1 MSLKSEQLGGF
12 ALLTGSELR
21 RKFLEFFRERDHL
34 VLPSASLVPK
44 DDPSLL
50 LTVAGMVPFK
60 PYFLGKAVPP
70 HPRITTC
77 QKCLRTQDLDS
88 VGRSARHHTFFE
100 MLGNFSFGNYFKE
113 EAIAW
118 AWEYLTKVIG
128 LSPSDLWITVYRD
141 DEEAKRIWHERIG
154 VAEERIVPLGEDT
167 NFWEAGPVGPCG
179 PCSEILVDLGPER
192 GCGSPDCGVD
202 CDCGRYLEVWNLVFT
217 EFNRDESGS
226 LSKLPRKNIDTGMG
240 LERIASVVQ
249 GVPSNFETDLLFPLI
264 EETSAIAGVPY
275 GEDEEKDVAFRVIA
289 DHARAVVFLIGDGVL
304 PSNEGRGYVLRRIL
318 RRAVRYGRLLGIE
331 NTFLT
336 RVTSKAIDMYQ
347 DPYAELKE
355 RRDYI
360 QRVVALEEERFG
372 ETLEQGMQI
381 LHDYLEEYEKTGV
394 NRLPGKVA
402 FRLYDTF
409 GFPLELTQEILAE
422 RGMAVDISEFNAAM
436 EEQRERARAAWLE
449 IAPLDSFG
457 GGRAYDGKKTEF
469 QGYVSLSTKSQV
481 VGIIADESEVAEAS
495 EGKKIQVLLDVTPFY
510 PEGGGQVGDAGV
522 IDGPSGRLI
531 VEDTKKAGDVIVHYG
546 YVARGVLR
554 KGDVVLAQVDE
565 RRRKAAAR
573 NHTATHLLHAALRS
587 VLGDHAQQTGSYVS
601 PERLRFD
608 FSHFAPLSEEEIEK
622 VEALVNEKILDNL
635 LVRTYETDLESA
647 KAEGAIA
654 LFGEKYGDTVRVV
667 EIGDFSK
674 ELCGGTHVHRTSE
687 IGFFKIISESGI
699 GTGTRR
705 IEALTGEELLAYWK
719 KQDKLIAELTGLL
732 KVDRENICARVQQM
746 QDQLRDYEREVERL
760 RGKIMLSQVDSLL
773 DSVVEVKGIK
783 VLAVQVDM
791 PDMESLRSLGD
802 LLRDRLGSGV
812 ILLGSTLQGKAGLVG
827 FVTPDLVKSS
837 GLHAGQIVREIS
849 RVIEGGGGG
858 KPEMAQAGGKNPSR
872 LKEALL
878 KGIELVRQQLG
889 EKA

>member
-1 MSLKSEQLGGF
+1 MSLKSKQRGGF

-21 RKFLEFFRERDHL
+21 RKFLEFFRGCDHL

-70 HPRITTC
+70 HTRITTC

-100 MLGNFSFGNYFKE
+100 MLGNFSFGDYFKE

-128 LSPSDLWITVYRD
+128 LSPSDLWITVFRD
-141 DEEAKRIWHERIG
+141 DEEAKRIWHEKIG
-154 VAEERIVPLGEDT
+154 VSEERIVPMGEET

-179 PCSEILVDLGPER
+179 PCSEILVDLGPDR
-192 GCGSPDCGVD
+192 GCGSSNCGVD

-217 EFNRDESGS
+217 EFNRDETGS

-264 EETSAIAGVPY
+264 EETSAVAGVSY

-289 DHARAVVFLIGDGVL
+289 DHARAVAFLIGDGVL

-331 NTFLT
+331 RAFLT
-336 RVTSKAIDMYQ
+336 RITGKVIDMYQ
-347 DPYAELKE
+347 DPYPELKE

-372 ETLEQGMQI
+372 ETLEQGLQI

-394 NRLPGKVA
+394 NKLPGKVA

-422 RGMAVDISEFNAAM
+422 RGMAVDINEFNAAM
-436 EEQRERARAAWLE
+436 AEQRERARAAWLE
-449 IAPLDSFG
+449 IAPINSFG
-457 GGRAYDGKKTEF
+457 GVQAFDGKKTEF
-469 QGYVSLSTKSQV
+469 HGYISLSTKSQIL
-481 VGIIADESEVAEAS
+481 GIIADESEVEEAS
-495 EGKKIQVLLDVTPFY
+495 EGKRIQVLLDVTPFY
-510 PEGGGQVGDAGV
+510 PEGGGQVGDSG
-522 IDGPSGRLI
+522 IIEGPSGKMV
-531 VEDTKKAGDVIVHYG
+531 VEDTKKAGDVIVQYG
-546 YVARGVLR
+546 YVSRGVLR
-554 KGDVVLAQVDE
+554 KGDIVLAQVDE
-565 RRRKAAAR
+565 RRRQAAAR
-573 NHTATHLLHAALRS
+573 NHTATHLLHAALRL
-587 VLGDHAQQTGSYVS
+587 VLGEHVQQTGSYVA

-622 VEALVNEKILDNL
+622 VESLVNRKILDNL

-654 LFGEKYGDTVRVV
+654 LFGEKYGDVVRVV

-705 IEALTGEELLAYWK
+705 IEALTGEELLAYWQ
-719 KQDKLIAELTGLL
+719 KQDKLIAELMDLL
-732 KVDRENICARVQQM
+732 RVDRENITTRIQQI
-746 QDQLRDYEREVERL
+746 QEQLREYEKEVERL
-760 RGKIMLSQVDSLL
+760 RGKIMRSQVDSLL
-773 DSVVEVKGIK
+773 NSVVEVNGIK
-783 VLAVQVDM
+783 VLAVQVEM

-802 LLRDRLGSGV
+802 LIRDRLGSGV
-812 ILLGSTLQGKAGLVG
+812 VLLGSTLQGKAGLVG
-827 FVTPDLVKSS
+827 FITPDLVKST
-837 GLHAGQIVREIS
+837 GLNAGQIVREIA

-872 LKEALL
+872 LREALL
-878 KGIELVRQQLG
+878 KGIELVRQQLE
-889 EKA
+889 EKR

>member
-1 MSLKSEQLGGF
+1 M
-12 ALLTGSELR
+12 LTGNDLR
-21 RKFLEFFRERDHL
+21 RKFLEFFKERDHL
-34 VLPSASLVPK
+34 ALPSASLVPK

-70 HPRITTC
+70 HPRITTS

-100 MLGNFSFGNYFKE
+100 MLGNFSFGDYFKE

-118 AWEYLTKVIG
+118 AWEYLTRVLG
-128 LSPSDLWITVYRD
+128 LSPSDLWITVFRD
-141 DEEAKRIWHERIG
+141 DDEARRIWREKMG
-154 VAEERIVPLGEDT
+154 VPEERIVSLGEET

-217 EFNRDESGS
+217 EFNRDEAGN
-226 LSKLPRKNIDTGMG
+226 LSKLPRRNIDTGMG

-264 EETSAIAGVPY
+264 EETAAIAGVRY
-275 GEDEEKDVAFRVIA
+275 GEDEKKDVAFRVIA
-289 DHARAVVFLIGDGVL
+289 DHARAVAFLIVDGVL

-331 NTFLT
+331 DAFLARIT
-336 RVTSKAIDMYQ
+336 GKVIDMYQ
-347 DPYAELKE
+347 SPYIELRE

-360 QRVVALEEERFG
+360 QRIVALEEERFG

-381 LHDYLEEYEKTGV
+381 LHDYLEEFEKTGE

-422 RGMAVDISEFNAAM
+422 RGMAVDVNGFNSAM
-436 EEQRERARAAWLE
+436 AEQRERARAAWLE
-449 IAPLDSFG
+449 TAPVNSFG
-457 GGRAYDGKKTEF
+457 GIQAYCGKRTEF
-469 QGYVSLSTKSQV
+469 QGYVSLSTRSQIQSMIV
-481 VGIIADESEVAEAS
+481 DENEADEAS
-495 EGKKIQVLLDVTPFY
+495 EGKRIQVLLDITPFY
-510 PEGGGQVGDAGV
+510 PEGGGQVGDRGV
-522 IDGPSGRLI
+522 LQGPSGEMV
-531 VEDTKKAGDVIVHYG
+531 VEDTKKTGDGMIIHYG
-546 YVARGVLR
+546 YVSSGMLR
-554 KGDVVLAQVDE
+554 RGDVVLAQVDE
-565 RRRKAAAR
+565 RRRHAAAR

-587 VLGDHAQQTGSYVS
+587 VLGEHVQQTGSYVA
-601 PERLRFD
+601 PDRLRFD
-608 FSHFAPLSEEEIEK
+608 FSHFAPLSEEELRE
-622 VEALVNEKILDNL
+622 VEALVNRKILDNL
-635 LVRTYETDLESA
+635 LVRTYETDLASA
-647 KAEGAIA
+647 KAEGVIA
-654 LFGEKYGDTVRVV
+654 LFGERYGDVVRVV

-674 ELCGGTHVHRTSE
+674 ELCGGTHVRRTSE
-687 IGFFKIISESGI
+687 LGFFKIIGEGGI

-705 IEALTGEELLAYWK
+705 IEALTGEEMLAYWK
-719 KQDKLIAELTGLL
+719 R
-732 KVDRENICARVQQM
+732 RENLLTQAADILRVEPENLVSRVQQM
-746 QDQLRDYEREVERL
+746 QDEIRNYEKELERL
-760 RGKIMLSQVDSLL
+760 RGKVMRSQVDSLL
-773 DSVVEVKGIK
+773 RSVVDVNGVK
-783 VLAVQVDM
+783 VLAVQVEM

-812 ILLGSTLQGKAGLVG
+812 ILLGSTLQGKAGIVG
-827 FVTPDLVKSS
+827 FVTPDLVMSA
-837 GLHAGQIVREIS
+837 GLHAGNIIREIA
-849 RVIEGGGGG
+849 RLVEGGGGG

-872 LKEALL
+872 LEEALR
-878 KGIELVRQQLG
+878 KGIELVQQQLTR
-889 EKA
+889 KQ